1 MASTITTSLVLDT
14 KNFNR
19 NLNKV
24 QQRLNVFK
32 GLGTAMGRT
41 MQYAVGGGLLVAG
54 ANALK
59 AGVDFDLTL
68 QKLKALAGPENAR
81 GVEKLAKTARL
92 LGENS
97 IYTASQVAEM
107 QLSLKK
113 LGLEVGTID
122 DMSESVLKFAT
133 AMDVDVNTAGT
144 TVVNTMKK
152 FTNSFQEFNGAQEK
166 SVAISEQFV
175 AATVNSALQF
185 DTLRNSLNYAGAEAN
200 AAGFTFAETAAILGK
215 LADAGFTGSRGGVIL
230 RKILQSLGKNS
241 EDVRKSFTGLIDDQK
256 TFNEVMKIVGVRA
269 AGGTLALGGLTDE
282 IAELARM
289 IIEAEGN
296 VDAFSDAVQGSFM
309 GRFREV
315 ISALEEVGI
324 AFLDQFEKP
333 IKRAISQLAE
343 FIRSIEPKD
352 VRRFGE
358 ALKFIGE
365 VIIASNILRWFTG
378 LAKTGKTLFGLFGDF
393 AKTNTGVRIAGEFKA
408 IGNAAKALGGP
419 FLAAVSF
426 MAAGVG
432 SFIDKLER
440 AKQAQADLIAANAG
454 AAATIVTQGQA
465 FEELKKLAPEEIYDR
480 IRKGAI
486 EAQLAFENGT
496 SPARAD
502 RIAEQFVPKE
512 VFDQIIAD
520 ANSMVGVF
528 GETFETALP
537 KAIAAYLP
545 KAKKVEESLSDIK
558 DKVPTLTDLEPLKR
572 IGVDTQNIA
581 GVQVMAKELEK
592 HERAVISN
600 AEAIAKAEE
609 TKRLAGVS
617 DPISL
622 NSEVMEQVDFLQLAA
637 DAAVLEVQANQLTS
651 AFMGF
656 GNVLGTA
663 FQQAAT
669 GARTFG
675 DALRTNL
682 IAAISAVISKLIAL
696 TAAYGLAAL
705 AKAFLD
711 GGKSLGQ
718 AAAAITSS
726 GFGSFLAGGFGFGGF
741 AETTSNIRTTGYVA
755 GSDLVLTTGR
765 GLNVNDRLYG

>member
-113 LGLEVGTID
+113 LGLEVRTID

-152 FTNSFQEFNGAQEK
+152 FTNSFKEFSTTQEK
-166 SVAISEQFV
+166 SAAISEQFV
-175 AATVNSALQF
+175 AATVNSALTF
-185 DTLRNSLNYAGAEAN
+185 DTFRNSLNYAGAEAN
-200 AAGFTFAETAAILGK
+200 AAGFSFSETAAILGK
-215 LADAGFTGSRGGVIL
+215 LADAGFQGSRGGIIL
-230 RKILQSLGKNS
+230 RKILQSVGKTS
-241 EDVRKSFTGLIDDQK
+241 DDARKATVDLIKDQK
-256 TFNEVMKIVGVRA
+256 TFQEVMKIVGVRA
-269 AGGTLALGGLTDE
+269 AGGTLAISGLTDE
-282 IAELARM
+282 IDELAKK
-289 IIEAEGN
+289 IEAAEGN
-296 VDAFSDAVQGSFM
+296 VDAFSDAVQGSFY
-309 GRFREV
+309 GRMREV

-343 FIRSIEPKD
+343 FIRSIDAKD
-352 VRRFGE
+352 VRKFGE
-358 ALKFIGE
+358 AIKLIGE
-365 VIIASNILRWFTG
+365 IIIASNIIRLFGGLLR
-378 LAKTGKTLFGLFGDF
+378 TGKTLFGLFGDF
-393 AKTNTGVRIAGEFKA
+393 AKTRTGLKVAGEFKLIGKA
-408 IGNAAKALGGP
+408 IKGLGGP
-419 FLAAVSF
+419 VLAALTF
-426 MAAGVG
+426 MSAGIG
-432 SFIDKLER
+432 DFMDKLER
-440 AKQAQADLIAANAG
+440 VRQFDKDFALANAG
-454 AAATIVTQGQA
+454 AASTIAGQAQA

-512 VFDQIIAD
+512 VFDQIIEK
-520 ANSMVGVF
+520 ANSMTGVF

-545 KAKKVEESLSDIK
+545 KAKKVKKSLGDIK
-558 DKVPTLTDLEPLKR
+558 DEVPTLTDLEPLKR
-572 IGVDTQNIA
+572 IGVDTKQIA

-592 HERAVISN
+592 HSRAVIDN
-600 AEAIAKAEE
+600 AENIAKAEE

-622 NSEVMEQVDFLQLAA
+622 NSEVMQQVDFLQLAA

-656 GNVLGTA
+656 GNVLGSA

-675 DALRTNL
+675 DALKTNL

-696 TAAYGLAAL
+696 SAAYGLAAL

-718 AAAAITSS
+718 AASAITSS
-726 GFGSFLAGGFGFGGF
+726 GFGSFLQGGFGFGGF